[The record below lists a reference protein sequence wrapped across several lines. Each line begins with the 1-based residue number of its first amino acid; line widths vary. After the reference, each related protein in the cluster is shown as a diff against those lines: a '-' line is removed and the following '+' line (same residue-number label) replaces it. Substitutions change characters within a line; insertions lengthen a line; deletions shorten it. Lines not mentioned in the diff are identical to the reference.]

1 MQYQDLHELVDR
13 SSSSRRYFLSL
24 PVSTQLSI
32 SEFGEWIRSAAELH
46 AHVERLERYEHAV
59 ENSEYYEKRRGRQ

>member
-59 ENSEYYEKRRGRQ
+59 ENSEYYEKRRRRP